1 MTMRSPF
8 GALGPNCAARR
19 PPRAVESPGRR
30 RHTLMG
36 RARDRQSQ
44 VLLMGV
50 RPSRGA
56 NTIAD
61 HLRAFGRY
69 SRHRVYFLQ
78 SQRALRDDFT
88 GGLAT
93 FPEWLALSRFD
104 VLIIHYSNYLPSEL
118 HFDAR
123 AREQIRAF
131 TGLKV
136 LFLQD
141 EYREIDAVTARIGE
155 LGIDVLFTC
164 VPSDEIERVYP
175 AERLPGL
182 TRINT
187 LTGFVPEDL
196 TELDV
201 PRVAAR
207 SIDVGFRSRKVP
219 YWLGELGREKW
230 EIVPKFTRAAAGS
243 GLVLDLS
250 YEEHDRI
257 YGRAWLKFICSCKTM
272 LGTESGASVFDFTGE
287 IQRSVEGY
295 VATRPDAGFDDVS
308 ERFLRPHE
316 GRIRINQI
324 SPRCFEAAALR
335 TAMVL
340 YEGRYSDVLEPWRH
354 FIPLRKDL
362 GNIDEVLRAIRD
374 TTALQKMVDRAYQ
387 EIALDPRYSY
397 RTFIDRFDAV
407 VEAELRNRGKARDHR
422 ETDPLEASL
431 RLRLAVREIGVSATH
446 AAIHLASPAYRMLVP
461 AALRRQVRVFI
472 RKRLV
477 SRPTELEAG
486 RVSRERLM

>member
-1 MTMRSPF
+1 M
-8 GALGPNCAARR
+8 N
-19 PPRAVESPGRR
+19 
-30 RHTLMG
+30 
-36 RARDRQSQ
+36 
-44 VLLMGV
+44 
-50 RPSRGA
+50 
-56 NTIAD
+56 
-61 HLRAFGRY
+61 
-69 SRHRVYFLQ
+69 
-78 SQRALRDDFT
+78 
-88 GGLAT
+88 
-93 FPEWLALSRFD
+93 RFD
-104 VLIIHYSNYLPSEL
+104 ALVLHYSNYLPSEL
-118 HFDAR
+118 HFDAQ
-123 AREQIRAF
+123 ARERIRAF

-141 EYREIDAVTARIGE
+141 EYREIDAMTARIRE
-155 LGIDVLFTC
+155 LGVDVLFTC
-164 VPSDEIERVYP
+164 VPADEFENVYP

-196 TELDV
+196 AALDV

-207 SIDVGFRSRKVP
+207 PIDVGYRSRKVP

-287 IQRSVEGY
+287 IQRSVEEY
-295 VATRPDAGFDDVS
+295 VATRPEAGFDDVS
-308 ERFLRPHE
+308 DRFLRPHE

-354 FIPLRKDL
+354 FMPLRKDF

-374 TTALQKMVDRAYQ
+374 TTAVQKMVDRTHR

-397 RTFIDRFDAV
+397 RAFIDRFDAV
-407 VEAELRNRGKARDHR
+407 VAAELRDRGKGRDRRGTNPVH
-422 ETDPLEASL
+422 ESL
-431 RLRLAVREIGVSATH
+431 RLRLAVRAIALSATH
-446 AAIHLASPAYRMLVP
+446 AAIHFASPVYRRLVP
-461 AALRRQVRVFI
+461 AAWRRQVRAFI

-477 SRPTELEAG
+477 ARPTELESR